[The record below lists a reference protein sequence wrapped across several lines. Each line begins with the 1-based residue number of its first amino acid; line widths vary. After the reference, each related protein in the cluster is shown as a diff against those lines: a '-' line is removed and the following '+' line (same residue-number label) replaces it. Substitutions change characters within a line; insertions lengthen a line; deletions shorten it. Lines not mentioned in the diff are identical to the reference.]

1 MIIRQHVDI
10 GMIRSMIVAKSI
22 KSAKELF
29 CYLLLLATNAIVFY
43 SSRTREYKS
52 ALSLRH
58 LVMKEYKQHCRGSC
72 MGPAS
77 ALLSFNPPGK
87 PRSARHP
94 PCKENASES
103 EQTFAVDD
111 ITPANEHKAME
122 KVSDSDY
129 DVSLQSLFKAKKG
142 VKRLGEVN
150 SESGNAQPK
159 TSHTKQRK
167 LISK

>member
-29 CYLLLLATNAIVFY
+29 RYLLLLATNAIVFY

-72 MGPAS
+72 MEPTS
-77 ALLSFNPPGK
+77 AFLPFNPPVK
-87 PRSARHP
+87 PRSSRHP
-94 PCKENASES
+94 PCKEKDSEK
-103 EQTFAVDD
+103 TFAVDD
-111 ITPANEHKAME
+111 ITPATEHKAME
-122 KVSDSDY
+122 KVCDSDY
-129 DVSLQSLFKAKKG
+129 DVSLQSLLKAKKG

-150 SESGNAQPK
+150 SESGNTQTK
-159 TSHTKQRK
+159 TSNTKQRK
-167 LISK
+167 LIAK

>member
-1 MIIRQHVDI
+1 
-10 GMIRSMIVAKSI
+10 MIRSMIISESI

-29 CYLLLLATNAIVFY
+29 RALLLLANNALVFY

-72 MGPAS
+72 MDPKS
-77 ALLSFNPPGK
+77 AFLPFNPPVK

-94 PCKENASES
+94 PCKDRASEK
-103 EQTFAVDD
+103 FFVIDN
-111 ITPANEHKAME
+111 ITPANEPKAME

-129 DVSLQSLFKAKKG
+129 DVSLHSLFKAKKG
-142 VKRLGEVN
+142 VKRLREVKP
-150 SESGNAQPK
+150 ESGNTQPK

-167 LISK
+167 LISV